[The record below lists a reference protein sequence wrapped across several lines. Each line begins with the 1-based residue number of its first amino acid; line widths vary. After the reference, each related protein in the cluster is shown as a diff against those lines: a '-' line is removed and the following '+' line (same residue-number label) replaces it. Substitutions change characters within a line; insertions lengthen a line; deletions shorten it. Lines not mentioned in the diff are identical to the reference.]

1 MIPERSDVA
10 KSARS
15 VFFEDVN
22 DIDIYIEDTATG
34 YSKLFS
40 IIFSRLF
47 EGKYRVKKVFPIGDR
62 NSVIRQHS
70 NHSRSDRPSIYIVDG
85 DLFIL
90 AGDIVENEPGLFKL
104 PVYCIENLL
113 CDHEA
118 IIDVLDEEEPVIARD
133 QIVEMFD
140 YYDWV
145 DKNCELLFQI
155 FIEYSALFKID
166 PTVKTVAFPVRNF
179 VTSEKGN
186 LSREKVFKRIEDLR
200 AHSISIVGGT
210 QYEVVRNEM
219 ISQFRDEPSE
229 KLRIVSGKDY
239 LFPLLKMRAKS
250 IVKTKMS
257 DINFKQRIA
266 KRCGLARVSQIS
278 DYVLC

>member
-22 DIDIYIEDTATG
+22 DVDIYIEDTAAG

-40 IIFSRLF
+40 IIFSRVF

-62 NSVIRQHS
+62 NSVIRQHG
-70 NHSRSDRPSIYIVDG
+70 NHSRSERPSIYIIDG

-90 AGDIVENEPGLFKL
+90 AGDIVESGPGLFKL

-118 IIDVLDEEEPVIARD
+118 IVDVLDEEESVIAREN
-133 QIVEMFD
+133 IVEIFD
-140 YYDWV
+140 YDDWV
-145 DKNCELLFQI
+145 DNNCELLFQI
-155 FIEYSALFKID
+155 FIEYSILFKLD
-166 PTVKTVAFPVRNF
+166 STVATVSFPVREF
-179 VTSEKGN
+179 VTSEKGS
-186 LSREKVFKRIEDLR
+186 LSSEKVYKRIEDLR
-200 AHSISIVGGT
+200 LHSISVVGEA
-210 QYEVVRNEM
+210 QYEVIRNVM
-219 ISQFRDEPSE
+219 LSQFIDEPGD

-250 IVKTKMS
+250 IVKTRIS

-266 KRCGLARVSQIS
+266 KRCGLAPVSQIS
-278 DYVLC
+278 NYVLD